1 MSEQSLDNNNCIIQP
16 HNLERTLYKHQLI
29 NVYKMEEME
38 RDQKYTNEN
47 EEKYFDF
54 GINADSTGYGKTITM
69 VALILRDKMQWDIQ
83 EPFIKT
89 TYDVLY
95 DSHIVKKSFNKY
107 NRLNCTLVLCSNNI
121 VKQWKEEFNYAKEL
135 NIGYVLKNKDVLN
148 VIPSDYDV
156 IVVTPNF
163 YNSLVSTYENYAW
176 KRFIFDE
183 AGSITVP
190 SMKEIIAGFMWFI
203 SATPNSILEKHS
215 SCNKSFMSK
224 LFRYPPYYYYSNN
237 DIMSTYENQIIKSSE
252 EMLIQSFTMPQTKY
266 IYYKCHEPLY
276 RATLGLVNDNI
287 SEMIAAGDIKNVI
300 EKLGGEST
308 DNIIELI
315 RNRKERDLTQ
325 FKYLLDN
332 ENFLIISKDKIL
344 ENIHKIESQLKE
356 LDERLKDLLNGDCP
370 ICCDKLKEPMM
381 ETTCHNMF
389 CTNCILTWLESNR
402 TCPLCRNNICMS
414 NLIHIKSEET
424 PEQEEKETFIKNEL
438 KLTKF
443 EHISNILK
451 EDSNSKILLFSCHNS
466 TFSNIKNFMQ
476 NDNIL
481 FKELKGSIH
490 SIENT
495 ISDFKNGK
503 IKVLFLNSN
512 YSGSGINFQ
521 ECTDIIIFHDMSEDL
536 KKQIIG
542 RANRI
547 GRTIPLKVH
556 YLF

>member
-38 RDQKYTNEN
+38 REQKYTNEN

-69 VALILRDKMQWDIQ
+69 VALILRDKMQWNIQ
-83 EPFIKT
+83 EHFIKT

-107 NRLNCTLVLCSNNI
+107 NRLNCNLVLCSNNI

-190 SMKEIIAGFMWFI
+190 SMKEIIAGFIWFI

-252 EMLIQSFTMPQTKY
+252 EMLIKSFTMPQTKH

-402 TCPLCRNNICMS
+402 TCPLCRNNICIS

>member
-1 MSEQSLDNNNCIIQP
+1 MSEQALDNNNCIIQP

-38 RDQKYTNEN
+38 REQKYINEN

-69 VALILRDKMQWDIQ
+69 VALILRDKMQWNIQ

-89 TYDVLY
+89 NYEVLY
-95 DSHIVKKSFNKY
+95 DSHIVKKSFKKY

-135 NIGYVLKNKDVLN
+135 NIGYVLKNKDILN
-148 VIPSDYDV
+148 VIPSEYDV
-156 IVVTPNF
+156 IIVTPNF

-183 AGSITVP
+183 AGSIAVQ
-190 SMKEIIAGFMWFI
+190 SMKEIISGFMWFI

-252 EMLIQSFTMPQTKY
+252 EMLIQSFTMPQTQH

-414 NLIHIKSEET
+414 NLIHIKSET
-424 PEQEEKETFIKNEL
+424 HEQEEKETFIKNEL

-451 EDSNSKILLFSCHNS
+451 EDNNSKILLFSCHNS
-466 TFSNIKNFMQ
+466 TFGNIKNFMQ

-536 KKQIIG
+536 KKQILG